1 MYSPFGKL
9 PKYESFGKDMSEH
22 VVFENL
28 PDYTGTWDKMTGLI
42 SRIRW
47 VLGSVAQPNSALI
60 QLRSYGNTLKMDDKM
75 LRQKLEP
82 TKKGVATTFFNSS
95 DAPDTDF

>member
-1 MYSPFGKL
+1 MLARFRKVALFFYFFQGTPIVEMYSPFGKL

-42 SRIRW
+42 SRIR
-47 VLGSVAQPNSALI
+47 
-60 QLRSYGNTLKMDDKM
+60 
-75 LRQKLEP
+75 
-82 TKKGVATTFFNSS
+82 
-95 DAPDTDF
+95 